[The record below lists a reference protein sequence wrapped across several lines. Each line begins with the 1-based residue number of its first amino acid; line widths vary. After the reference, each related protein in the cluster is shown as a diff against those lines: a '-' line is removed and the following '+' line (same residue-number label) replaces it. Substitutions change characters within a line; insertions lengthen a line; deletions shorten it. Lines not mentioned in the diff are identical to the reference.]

1 MLLPAHPCAVVFT
14 VVPGRCT
21 NLGRQNFRFLRNNFL
36 PPYAVIRGCARKNPL
51 LLVQAS
57 ASTVQTQCRCS
68 ASKCKHS
75 ASVPTLHNP
84 LIFSLFRAKSA
95 RCKQNCQISIYGKT
109 PAHCALKST
118 PSVMK
123 EVLCLVKRR
132 NAAFSF
138 GVLPESNML
147 LWLTDRTDCTDSF
160 AHATCFSTTE
170 MTDLT
175 DFVSIACSLRH
186 QLVAAIR
193 SLTT

>member
-1 MLLPAHPCAVVFT
+1 M
-14 VVPGRCT
+14 
-21 NLGRQNFRFLRNNFL
+21 
-36 PPYAVIRGCARKNPL
+36 
-51 LLVQAS
+51 QAS
-57 ASTVQTQCRCS
+57 ASTMQTKCRCS

-75 ASVPTLHNP
+75 AGVPTLHNP

-160 AHATCFSTTE
+160 AHAACFSTTE
-170 MTDLT
+170 MTDFT
-175 DFVSIACSLRH
+175 DFVSIACPLRYLPVTYPWRNTLA
-186 QLVAAIR
+186 QIM
-193 SLTT
+193 